1 MAVDYYTSVVD
12 LSPHVESIE
21 VTIAKGG
28 GFAVTLEVT
37 DENGAG
43 ADLTGVT
50 ATLYF
55 NYGQPSQIAWVAT
68 TVGSQ
73 FRWDKTQAQV
83 DALAFT
89 TAEVRLVVA
98 QGSVS
103 ATWGLGQARV
113 I

>member
-12 LSPHVESIE
+12 LSPHVEKVE
-21 VTIAKGG
+21 VQITKGG

-37 DENGAG
+37 EANGAG

-50 ATLYF
+50 ASLYF
-55 NYGQPSQIAWVAT
+55 NYGQPGQVQWAAT

-73 FRWDKTQAQV
+73 FRWDITKAQV
-83 DALAFT
+83 DALTFK

-98 QGSVS
+98 SGSVS

-113 I
+113 M